1 MQKPFSS
8 AKDASKT
15 KPRSSQPSIVV
26 AMDWYDERVL
36 RGIFRYVRE
45 QSWHMSPYM
54 ANGRFTPQGWPGD
67 GAITCCAPGFED
79 LIKSLKMPIVD
90 ISYVDMPKTVPRV
103 RVDNDAICQIAAD
116 HFLDRGYRYFAYY
129 SWEDVPVNILRRD
142 SFFSYLRNR
151 GIPKDHIF
159 EIKQSSKDLLTK
171 WSSHRK
177 DILNQLNQFPRPL
190 AVFAGQDNLGTSLI
204 EICARAGIHVP
215 EEIAILGVDNTV
227 LLCESALV
235 PLSSIRTRLEELG
248 YQAARQL
255 DRLIKREI
263 NNKEPPV
270 LIAPQGIIRRQSSD
284 VLAVEHPAVFKAL
297 RYIKAHYGEPI
308 TIDDIVD
315 HVGLSKRGLEKA
327 FEKHLGRTPASELRR
342 IRLDKAKR
350 LLTQTNDKIESIAL
364 ECGYS
369 NGSNL
374 SCAFRRDTQLSP
386 RAYRLKFS
394 NHGSEEQ

>member
-1 MQKPFSS
+1 MNTN
-8 AKDASKT
+8 SK
-15 KPRSSQPSIVV
+15 RSQPSIVV

-36 RGIFRYVRE
+36 RGIFRYARE

-54 ANGRFTPQGWPGD
+54 ASGRFTPQGWPGD

-79 LIKSLKMPIVD
+79 LVKSLKMPIVD
-90 ISYVDMPKTVPRV
+90 ISYVDMPKVVPRV

-142 SFFSYLRNR
+142 SFFAYLRNR
-151 GIPKDHIF
+151 GIPKDHIL
-159 EIKQSSKDLLTK
+159 EIKQSSEDLLTK

-190 AVFAGQDNLGTSLI
+190 AVFAGQDNLGASLI
-204 EICARAGIHVP
+204 EMCSRAGIHVP
-215 EEIAILGVDNTV
+215 EEVAILGVDNTD
-227 LLCESALV
+227 LLCESSLV

-255 DRLIKREI
+255 DRLMKREI
-263 NNKEPPV
+263 NHKEPPV
-270 LIAPQGIIRRQSSD
+270 LIAPHGIIRRQSTD
-284 VLAVEHPAVFKAL
+284 VLAVDHPAVFKAL

-308 TIDDIVD
+308 TIDDIVE
-315 HVGLSKRGLEKA
+315 HTGLSKRGLEKA

-350 LLTQTNDKIESIAL
+350 LLTQTNEKIESIAL
-364 ECGYS
+364 DCGYS
-369 NGSNL
+369 NSSNL

-394 NHGSEEQ
+394 AHASGSEAQ